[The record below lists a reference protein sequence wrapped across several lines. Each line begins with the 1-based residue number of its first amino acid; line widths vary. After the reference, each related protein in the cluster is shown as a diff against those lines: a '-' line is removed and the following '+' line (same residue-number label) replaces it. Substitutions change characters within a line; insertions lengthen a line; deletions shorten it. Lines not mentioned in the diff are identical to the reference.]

1 MTRYI
6 LHIYL
11 GYADECIAFDQ
22 SGSSVPAASHTS
34 IAANAPIPSGATIT
48 TSSKNLTTPKKTTT
62 PIWPTAEEEKVR
74 LYDQAQAI
82 AKRTQAYGTYS
93 PSLHSRTSSENAP
106 PRVVTP
112 PRQGGSGGTGMMS
125 PSVSI
130 SAGAALYQ
138 SAVSSM
144 SARPSSAGMH
154 ASSSFGGAPPQS
166 SSGAPAPSSPPASV
180 PQYPQ
185 AQSSP
190 SSSGTGARNVP
201 QYPSA
206 ADEKAAL
213 KLYHEAKRAVD
224 RNQNIHVQDV
234 QHDDASPAPIA
245 YDALY
250 PSPPAGGSSGGA
262 ETGPHPDEGLPPPF
276 ETSGSERPLHN
287 DAHMSEK
294 EKLRRQYEAQDTAAV
309 SAPPPPHF
317 YSEQGDSPQV
327 FSPAYASGGGLPS
340 YADPPAESGLSE
352 KETLRKR
359 YEQDHATAAFTA
371 ALARQQSPPPFI
383 AQPRAQPAYQSQP
396 PSPPHPRINGTRT
409 QPVPPNINGVR
420 PLTAAEEKAQLKAKY
435 EAEERDARGTSG
447 GSSGS
452 SNGASMK
459 GFMSNTYDDIYS
471 SPASRHPYAN
481 GGASP
486 PSPPPPPPPLLPR
499 PPVEYIQQTQEE
511 DIRARHYYVGVEEA
525 LQGLPAMRSTTPGVA
540 GGSTLRNPHLE
551 VRPFSP
557 FDAGLGY
564 GYGGASG
571 TRSPPPRS

>member
-1 MTRYI
+1 M
-6 LHIYL
+6 
-11 GYADECIAFDQ
+11 
-22 SGSSVPAASHTS
+22 
-34 IAANAPIPSGATIT
+34 N
-48 TSSKNLTTPKKTTT
+48 
-62 PIWPTAEEEKVR
+62 
-74 LYDQAQAI
+74 
-82 AKRTQAYGTYS
+82 
-93 PSLHSRTSSENAP
+93 
-106 PRVVTP
+106 
-112 PRQGGSGGTGMMS
+112 

-154 ASSSFGGAPPQS
+154 ASSSFGGASPQS
-166 SSGAPAPSSPPASV
+166 PSGAPAPSLAPA
-180 PQYPQ
+180 PAPKYPQ

-190 SSSGTGARNVP
+190 SSSGAGARSVP

-234 QHDDASPAPIA
+234 QRDDGVASPAPIA
-245 YDALY
+245 YEALY
-250 PSPPAGGSSGGA
+250 PPPLAGGSSGGA
-262 ETGPHPDEGLPPPF
+262 EVGQHADEGLPPPF
-276 ETSGSERPLHN
+276 EASGSERPLHN
-287 DAHMSEK
+287 DAHLSEK
-294 EKLRRQYEAQDTAAV
+294 ERMKRQYEAQDAAAA

-317 YSEQGDSPQV
+317 YSEQGGSAQV

-340 YADPPAESGLSE
+340 YTGPPAESGLSE
-352 KETLRKR
+352 KETLRLR
-359 YEQDHATAAFTA
+359 YEQDDASAA
-371 ALARQQSPPPFI
+371 ALARQQSPPPFMT
-383 AQPRAQPAYQSQP
+383 QPHSQLAYQNQP
-396 PSPPHPRINGTRT
+396 PSPPHPRTNGTRT
-409 QPVPPNINGVR
+409 QPVPPTINGVR

-435 EAEERDARGTSG
+435 EAEERDARGASG
-447 GSSGS
+447 GSNGS

-486 PSPPPPPPPLLPR
+486 PSPPSPPPPLLPR

-511 DIRARHYYVGVEEA
+511 DIRARNYYVGIEEA
-525 LQGLPAMRSTTPGVA
+525 LQDLPAMRSITPGVA
-540 GGSTLRNPHLE
+540 GSSALRNPHLE

-564 GYGGASG
+564 GYGDVSG